1 MFIKTRTLQ
10 PKNSSK
16 NKSNQPQAK
25 SYWFLQQ
32 QCIICKFQHQ
42 ILLFVQFW
50 NIMNMFFNNK
60 TASLV
65 YRNLVLSLK
74 NMLWIALCNS
84 GFYYLLIQILEAK
97 KICFTKWTKQCKTKV
112 NRTFNFDYI
121 SIFNFVI
128 KGTNC
133 MVQRL
138 KHFIFAAADSFFLFF
153 FSPCFCFWSFCSNAT
168 LCLLFD
174 KQLDCLTD
182 LIITL

>member
-74 NMLWIALCNS
+74 NML
-84 GFYYLLIQILEAK
+84 
-97 KICFTKWTKQCKTKV
+97 
-112 NRTFNFDYI
+112 
-121 SIFNFVI
+121 
-128 KGTNC
+128 
-133 MVQRL
+133 
-138 KHFIFAAADSFFLFF
+138 
-153 FSPCFCFWSFCSNAT
+153 
-168 LCLLFD
+168 
-174 KQLDCLTD
+174 
-182 LIITL
+182 